1 MKSVLRPLFL
11 ASILATA
18 SVAAFSQAPAAGP
31 GGGMMGP
38 GGRMH
43 EGMDHHAMGKTMN
56 PARMQARIEKRQ
68 AVLKAMLKLT
78 PAQEAAWT
86 TFTTTIKPPTNMM
99 VKHPD
104 PVEMAKLTTPERI
117 DKAKALRNQHMAEMN
132 AASDKRGEATKTF
145 YAVLTPEQ
153 QKVFDAASARHL
165 GPRGNMGGPRAGMG
179 PGPAAPKQ

>member
-1 MKSVLRPLFL
+1 
-11 ASILATA
+11 
-18 SVAAFSQAPAAGP
+18 
-31 GGGMMGP
+31 
-38 GGRMH
+38 
-43 EGMDHHAMGKTMN
+43 
-56 PARMQARIEKRQ
+56 
-68 AVLKAMLKLT
+68 
-78 PAQEAAWT
+78 
-86 TFTTTIKPPTNMM
+86 MM